1 LTNTIRAAIAADTET
16 IAAVAGATD
25 LFPAEMTAEIIAPM
39 LAGAPDIWL
48 VSEGGRVNGFAYAS
62 PERMTEGTWNL
73 LALAVDPAVQGQG
86 IGSALIGAVEA
97 ALRAQ
102 GARMLLI
109 ETLGTSEFASVRAL
123 YLQRGYTEEAVI
135 RDYYMLGG
143 DKVVFRK
150 LL

>member
-1 LTNTIRAAIAADTET
+1 
-16 IAAVAGATD
+16 
-25 LFPAEMTAEIIAPM
+25 MTAEIIAPM